1 MALDCHPIHP
11 AHRVR
16 ESEPRNGDGDEHL
29 EREDAPQDGQALRRR
44 HHHQHQRQEP
54 RQNVNMTK
62 RILNKRLN

>member
-1 MALDCHPIHP
+1 MIWLIPIYL
-11 AHRVR
+11 AHGVR
-16 ESEPRNGDGDEHL
+16 ACEPRDGDGDEHL
-29 EREDAPQDGQALRRR
+29 QREDAPQDGQALRRR